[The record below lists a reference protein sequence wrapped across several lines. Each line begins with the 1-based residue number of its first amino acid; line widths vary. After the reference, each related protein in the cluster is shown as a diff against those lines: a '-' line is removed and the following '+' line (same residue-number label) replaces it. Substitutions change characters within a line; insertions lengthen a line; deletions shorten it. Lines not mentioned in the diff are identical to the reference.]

1 MYYIF
6 SMKNTNASPH
16 ISGGQRNIPAPSA
29 AGPARL
35 EMYSSAYTLSDME
48 VFVFPQLL
56 YALMLANVMSAR
68 LWAWRSDPW
77 FAGIETLPPEKRAM
91 RLKQYIM
98 DHYTFNLDLE
108 TWGLTTKE
116 KELARFRNFIDEDI
130 LRESNALFGYEGDKY
145 YFSMDI
151 RRHFGLDKYTTDV
164 IPYWKTETLEA
175 MDAFARKPGWSTGG
189 GECVSLAALYAAALF
204 VVARIPLEDIYLY
217 ATPLHS
223 QNFIDVGDGLLV
235 NNRRIVTKVMFFN
248 GSEISQKARRALENE
263 RVTVVAHAGGWIH
276 CLYDEMSITPEYYE
290 RFSKRLSSYLN
301 MKLTPEIFGN
311 FMRCHPQFQRCFC
324 YRYRTEGGRD
334 IYIECEKALRYEE
347 STKLRVSD
355 ASRKKLFSLID
366 RDEFYPNPLPGR
378 IIMNDIEDFIRAG
391 KCAAQAQGG
400 AQSAGDGNEP
410 DGACARLHEQ
420 FCSSCGDTCSIV
432 QALRE
437 FLCIR
442 PRLPRREGKT
452 QVPSPMISL
461 ATDMRREEVIAALSE
476 QRASHESV
484 DLAFHAARIA
494 GDWFEPFFLAAFTRN
509 PVCIALAE
517 HYGNLDEVYAALQ
530 AFSDESIYDEDRLA
544 QPDEVWNYAAGDGF
558 EKAVSFV
565 AIALA
570 RGHTGLTLTKSGR
583 DVLVSD
589 AAGVGWRFTCGKNI
603 ADVTWRQM

>member
-1 MYYIF
+1 
-6 SMKNTNASPH
+6 MKNPDDSPVLPGAEQNT
-16 ISGGQRNIPAPSA
+16 SVPSA
-29 AGPARL
+29 GGPARL

-56 YALMLANVMSAR
+56 YALMLANIMSAR

-77 FAGIETLPPEKRAM
+77 FAGIEDLPPEKRVM

-98 DHYTFNLDLE
+98 EHYTFNLDLE

-116 KELARFRNFIDEDI
+116 KEIARFRDFIDNDT

-145 YFSMDI
+145 YFSIDI

-175 MDAFARKPGWSTGG
+175 MDAFTRKPGWNTGG
-189 GECVSLAALYAAALF
+189 GECVSLAGLYAAALF

-223 QNFIDVGDGLLV
+223 QNFIDIGDGLLT

-263 RVTVVAHAGGWIH
+263 RVTVVAHASGWIH
-276 CLYDEMSITPEYYE
+276 CLYAEMSIAPEYYE
-290 RFSKRLSSYLN
+290 RFSKQLTSYLN
-301 MKLTPEIFGN
+301 MELTPEIFGN
-311 FMRCHPQFQRCFC
+311 FMRCHPQFQRCFS
-324 YRYRTEGGRD
+324 YRCRAEGGREL
-334 IYIECEKALRYEE
+334 YIECEKALRYEE

-366 RDEFYPNPLPGR
+366 RDEFYPRPIPGR
-378 IIMNDIEDFIRAG
+378 LIVNDIEDFIRAG
-391 KCAAQAQGG
+391 KFTGG
-400 AQSAGDGNEP
+400 VEP
-410 DGACARLHEQ
+410 DSVCACLHAE

-437 FLCIR
+437 FICIR
-442 PRLPRREGKT
+442 PRLPRPEGKMRVRIPAIT
-452 QVPSPMISL
+452 LSPAMS
-461 ATDMRREEVIAALSE
+461 REEVIASLSA
-476 QRASHESV
+476 QRASHESA
-484 DLAFHAARIA
+484 DLAFHAARMP
-494 GDWFEPFFLAAFTRN
+494 GDWFEPFWLAAFTRN
-509 PVCIALAE
+509 PVCVALAE
-517 HYGNLDEVYAALQ
+517 RCGSLGEVYAALR

-565 AIALA
+565 TIALA
-570 RGHTGLTLTKSGR
+570 RGITGLSLTKTGA
-583 DVLVSD
+583 DVVVTV
-589 AAGVGWRFTCGKNI
+589 AGGAGDVHGEWRFTSGKKI
-603 ADVTWRQM
+603 GDVSWRQA